1 MEVRAGCA
9 DRFFSLSFDSSPMFG
24 DRRRTVRLCAPARC
38 VCVCVREE
46 ELWRAVRYS
55 HCCVCVGSRIQIH
68 LLHILDQLL
77 FTLETFKQFIE
88 SETK

>member
-38 VCVCVREE
+38 VCVCVRERGRVVE
-46 ELWRAVRYS
+46 SSQIQPLLRVCWIQNPNPSAS
-55 HCCVCVGSRIQIH
+55 HIGPTSVYLGDIQAIY
-68 LLHILDQLL
+68 
-77 FTLETFKQFIE
+77 
-88 SETK
+88 